1 MKKGNSLILVIVL
14 SFFFCAYLM
23 HANQKKQHILLHD
36 NYSYSK
42 LKNELNETKEKLNNQ
57 RYISLLLFNY
67 ADYKKVKKDSVLMN
81 RMFNATEK

>member
-14 SFFFCAYLM
+14 SLFLCLYLM
-23 HANQKKQHILLHD
+23 HSNYKKDYVLLHD